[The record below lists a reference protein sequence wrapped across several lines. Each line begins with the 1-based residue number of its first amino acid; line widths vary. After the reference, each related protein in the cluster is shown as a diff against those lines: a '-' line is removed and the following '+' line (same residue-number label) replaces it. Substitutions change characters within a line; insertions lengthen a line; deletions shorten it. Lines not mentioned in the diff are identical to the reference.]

1 MSQIEIKSEIVGK
14 VWKIEAQ
21 VGDALDE
28 DDVIIILESMKME
41 IPITAP
47 HRGRLVELYVSEED
61 PVAEDQVVAILERG

>member
-1 MSQIEIKSEIVGK
+1 MSQIEIRSEIAGK

-41 IPITAP
+41 IPITTP
-47 HRGRLVELYVSEED
+47 TRCRLVELYVGAED
-61 PVAEDQVVAILERG
+61 PVAEDQVVAIIEKA